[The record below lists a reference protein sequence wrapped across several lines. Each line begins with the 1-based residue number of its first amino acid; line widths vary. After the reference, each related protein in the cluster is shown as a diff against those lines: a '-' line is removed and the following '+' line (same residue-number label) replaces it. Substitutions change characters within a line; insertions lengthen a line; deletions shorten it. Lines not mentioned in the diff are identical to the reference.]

1 MRFEGLIPDKGMF
14 VDFSDSKLV
23 IDLKKA
29 GDSVKASY
37 CLHAAFNVYTDAAAG
52 CNEACPHT
60 KSAKIGAPR
69 RYYLVRH
76 EAVSLCQG
84 VDTAVFLFCLSSISA
99 KLGEVN

>member
-1 MRFEGLIPDKGMF
+1 VRFEGLIPDKGMF

-29 GDSVKASY
+29 KDSVKASY
-37 CLHAAFNVYTDAAAG
+37 FLHAVFNVYTDAATG

-69 RYYLVRH
+69 RYYRSPY
-76 EAVSLCQG
+76 EAVSLQG
-84 VDTAVFLFCLSSISA
+84 IDSSVSVLF
-99 KLGEVN
+99 E